1 MISSES
7 DSIPFSLNQQIS
19 NFEMDPDYQAVHD
32 FLIARRLVLP
42 FEETVPKWTNLII
55 ENMIP
60 VEIEEDPDEE
70 IDWSAYDW
78 QELMKWTVSKD
89 QIKLLRRLGPK
100 QFVFPP
106 EEIIPREL
114 MLQGTQWKLI
124 K

>member
-19 NFEMDPDYQAVHD
+19 NFEMDPDYQAVHES
-32 FLIARRLVLP
+32 LIARRLVLP

-60 VEIEEDPDEE
+60 VEIEENPDEE

-89 QIKLLRRLGPK
+89 QIELLRRLGPK

-106 EEIIPREL
+106 EEIVVREL
-114 MLQGTQWKLI
+114 TLQDTRWKLI